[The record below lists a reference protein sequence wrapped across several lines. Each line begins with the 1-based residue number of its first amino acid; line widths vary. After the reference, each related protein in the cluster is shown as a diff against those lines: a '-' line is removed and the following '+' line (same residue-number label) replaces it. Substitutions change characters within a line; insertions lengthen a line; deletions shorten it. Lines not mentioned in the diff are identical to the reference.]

1 MCTRPVSDKGVPHA
15 LSARIESIGLV
26 CAVASPNVRSLW
38 FALAVPR
45 LDRPTRAEQIRTD

>member
-26 CAVASPNVRSLW
+26 CAMASPNVRSLW

-45 LDRPTRAEQIRTD
+45 LDRPTRAEQVRTD